1 MVNLRE
7 AQDTLLHCHADN
19 LIDDEEFILL
29 YNVTKPTNLEF
40 PYWAYP
46 PFDLEKFSD
55 DECKAEFRFSKSNI
69 YSLVDAL
76 RILDEVRS
84 PNRQSIDAVEA
95 LCVLLKRNSYP
106 CRFSD
111 LIPTFGRSVA
121 ELCNIASVIN
131 NHIFETH
138 RHLLTN
144 LNQPWLSTHRLKES
158 ADAIHYKG
166 APVSNCWG
174 FIDGTVRPICRS
186 GQKQIYLYHGH
197 KRIHAIKFQSIAAP
211 NVL

>member
-7 AQDTLLHCHADN
+7 VQDILFHCHADN

-29 YNVTKPTNLEF
+29 YDFTKPANPEF
-40 PYWAYP
+40 FCWTYP

-55 DECKAEFRFSKSNI
+55 DECNTEFRFSKNNI

-76 RILDEVRS
+76 RIPDEVRC

-95 LCVLLKRNSYP
+95 VCVLLKRNSYP

-131 NHIFETH
+131 NHIF
-138 RHLLTN
+138 
-144 LNQPWLSTHRLKES
+144 
-158 ADAIHYKG
+158 
-166 APVSNCWG
+166 
-174 FIDGTVRPICRS
+174 
-186 GQKQIYLYHGH
+186 
-197 KRIHAIKFQSIAAP
+197 
-211 NVL
+211 